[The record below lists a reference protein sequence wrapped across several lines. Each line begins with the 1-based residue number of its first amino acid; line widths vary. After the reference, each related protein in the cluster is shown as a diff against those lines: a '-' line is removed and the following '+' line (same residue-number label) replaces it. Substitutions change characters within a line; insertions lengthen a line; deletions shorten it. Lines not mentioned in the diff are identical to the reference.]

1 MTHALTI
8 LLMAGGFLALIGPLV
23 FLHELGHYV
32 VGRLFGVR
40 VDTFSIGMGRELFG
54 WNDRHGTRWK
64 VSALPV
70 GGFVKFAGDLGPA
83 GEPDPAWLSLS
94 PEEQARTMHGK
105 PVWQRFLIVAAGP
118 LTNFLVAIIIYAG
131 FFAVYGVPHTAPV
144 VGSVIQGSA
153 ADNGGLKSGDRILSI
168 DGRSIG
174 TFDEIELMM
183 MIRPHADLHIAIARG
198 GHDLAVDIVSDAI
211 TQVDDAGNRVETGQL
226 GIYPAGLSY
235 TRGNV
240 GDILTASV
248 LAVRDRIRMITDIFG
263 QIAHGERSARE
274 LGGPLRIAQF
284 SGARV
289 SLGFMPFIDL
299 MALISIN
306 LGFINLLPIPLLDGG
321 HLFFYLAEMVRRRP
335 LPAKAQQW
343 AFKSGVAVLLSF
355 MMFVTANDL
364 GSLGLWRKF
373 SGLVGQWNSPK
384 S

>member
-1 MTHALTI
+1 MNHVLTI
-8 LLMAGGFLALIGPLV
+8 AAMVGGFFALIAPLV

-32 VGRLFGVR
+32 VGRLFGVK
-40 VDTFSIGMGRELFG
+40 VDAFSIGMGRELFG

-64 VSALPV
+64 VSALPI

-83 GEPDPAWLSLS
+83 GDADPAWLSLS
-94 PEEQARTMHGK
+94 PEEQAKTMHGK
-105 PVWQRFLIVAAGP
+105 PAWQRFLIVAAGP
-118 LTNFLVAIIIYAG
+118 LTNFLVAIAIYAG
-131 FFAVYGVPHTAPV
+131 FFAAYGVPHTAPV
-144 VGSVIQGSA
+144 VGSVVQGSA
-153 ADNGGLKSGDRILSI
+153 ADKGGLKRGDHILSI

-183 MIRPHADLHIAIARG
+183 MIRPHADLHILIARG
-198 GHDLAVDIVSDAI
+198 GHNLAFDIVSDTV
-211 TQVDDAGNRVETGQL
+211 TQVDDAGNKVESGQL

-235 TRGNV
+235 SRGNV
-240 GDILTASV
+240 GDILRASV
-248 LAVRDRIRMITDIFG
+248 LAVRDRVRMITDIFG
-263 QIAHGERSARE
+263 QIAHGQRSARE

-289 SLGFMPFIDL
+289 SLGFVPFIDL

-343 AFKSGVAVLLSF
+343 AFKSGVAVLLGF

-364 GSLGLWRKF
+364 GSLGLWRKL
-373 SGLVGQWNSPK
+373 SGLGGWGQVD
-384 S
+384 

>member
-153 ADNGGLKSGDRILSI
+153 ADKGGLKSGDRILSI

>member
-23 FLHELGHYV
+23 FVHELGHYV

-153 ADNGGLKSGDRILSI
+153 ADKGGLKSGDRILSI